1 MLDVFVLSAIC
12 GYFLLVWLNT
22 DAFFEYLD
30 LFKLALGKKFS
41 EYKTLKLS
49 GYPENYAGFLREYYA
64 DKFIVRLVT
73 CPVCVSF
80 WLGLV
85 VICTLCTFQAICSPA
100 LILFF
105 YLLLNKM
112 F

>member
-1 MLDVFVLSAIC
+1 MMDILVLSIAC
-12 GYFLLVWLNT
+12 SYFLVVWLNT
-22 DAFFEYLD
+22 DALFEYLD
-30 LFKLALGKKFS
+30 LLRLAFGKKFA
-41 EYKTLKLS
+41 EYKKLKQE
-49 GYPENYAGFLREYYA
+49 GYAENYAGFLREYFS
-64 DKFIVRLVT
+64 DKFFVRLIT

-80 WLGLV
+80 WLGLA
-85 VICTLCTFQAICSPA
+85 VIGLSANVQSVCAPA